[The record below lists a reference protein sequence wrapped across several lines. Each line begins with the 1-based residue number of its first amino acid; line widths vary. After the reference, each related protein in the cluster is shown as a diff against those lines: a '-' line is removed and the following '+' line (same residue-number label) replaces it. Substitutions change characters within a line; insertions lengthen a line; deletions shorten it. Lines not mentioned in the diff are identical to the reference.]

1 MSKKLVPRKRRNK
14 ITKVVTTKRFIFD
27 SVDDR
32 RREEENKK
40 DVISLPQQQSERL
53 ADVSQEQVIRV
64 ISQSSDFLNSGR
76 NYKWSDIM
84 KEDLNLQLTQLYS
97 QEDADTLLK
106 LCEQELVYNEGDLAM
121 IKLFGK
127 RIQIPRKQ
135 VAHGNTGLT
144 YTFSGNT
151 IPARE
156 WTPLLLKIRD
166 QISAATGYQFNFVL
180 INRYKDGHDYMG
192 EHKDD
197 EKDLFPGFPIASLSL
212 GQPRDFVFRHQ
223 DSRGKDCKRKIAPV
237 SLKLEH
243 GMLLLMKH
251 PTNSFWYH
259 SLPRRTRALGVRVNL
274 TFRKMQP
281 SHCRPL

>member
-1 MSKKLVPRKRRNK
+1 MSQLIVQRKRQK
-14 ITKVVTTKRFIFD
+14 KSKVVSVKCFILD
-27 SVDDR
+27 NV
-32 RREEENKK
+32 EKTLEVGNKK
-40 DVISLPQQQSERL
+40 DDISRPQESENAVTPEPQGR
-53 ADVSQEQVIRV
+53 QEQVQLQV
-64 ISQSSDFLNSGR
+64 VSHLAADFLN
-76 NYKWSDIM
+76 YKWVDITR
-84 KEDLNLQLTQLYS
+84 EGLCLQLTQLYCR
-97 QEDADTLLK
+97 EDADTLLT
-106 LCEQELVYNEGDLAM
+106 LCEQELVYNEGDLATV
-121 IKLFGK
+121 KLFGK

-151 IPARE
+151 IPARP
-156 WTPLLLKIRD
+156 WTPLLMKIRD
-166 QISAATGYQFNFVL
+166 HISAATGYQFNFVL

-237 SLKLEH
+237 SLTLEH
-243 GMLLLMKH
+243 GVLLLMKH

-281 SHCRPL
+281 SHSKHA